1 MPAVLTTDSDL
12 LAALRNGGRE
22 EAFRA
27 LVERHLGLVF
37 GLAMRRTGQ
46 RALAEDI
53 SQNVFAALAKR
64 AAKLRAEPTLAGWLH
79 RVTLLECAGA
89 LRRESAHG
97 RKLAAFTEHAAAPP
111 GRSVWSEALPVLDEC
126 IAALPGADRDLVLMR
141 FFERKGYRDIAAALG
156 KSEDAAQKQGER
168 ALQKLADLLA
178 RKGVAFSTASL
189 ASLLMAQAA
198 SAAPTGLSLTLAKG
212 ALAGIP
218 ILESKSLLLQALE
231 FMAQSKVRTA
241 VAVALIAAVPIVWQA
256 SAIRALQ
263 RELTDARKPVVAPA
277 PVKPATLAAAARPPA
292 SRANAA
298 AVRPASLPVAEVAAS
313 LFAGD
318 VAIAWE
324 RALTEPDPLMRARK
338 LADLLGSL
346 TAESAPLVAEVFQR
360 FEKSGRNF
368 ESEQNLF
375 LRAWGRVDGGA
386 AVLHATKGGT
396 ELKARSKTLAAL
408 AGWATTEAHSTRAW
422 LEALPDTAPR
432 EALIYGLLDG
442 WSTVNFPAAA
452 SYAESRPRSESRNSF
467 RELLLER
474 SLALGGVTAAQQ
486 WFTGIPDDEHN
497 SLYKQ
502 RAFDEV
508 IRSMLY
514 RDPAAAAQWLAQQGG
529 RAYLTAGPITE
540 TAAKLAQTA
549 PLEALRWLENFRAAP
564 DGAVK
569 DGVATVMKD
578 WAKRDVNA
586 AGLFL
591 QGQSQHPQYDAMAG
605 SFAQAIAKSNPQA
618 ALAWAQSLRDESA
631 RTAAQNAVAKGWLRQ
646 EPDAAKAWFYSGGYK
661 DEWVKEMAAARD
673 HAALSVRY
681 QLAEA
686 NANVTKI
693 KQYIALSDA
702 EGAAQ
707 SQLDLATALLTQTT
721 AERLAESVDY
731 TVETVGGLPG
741 AVGAPGMGRDSGA
754 LAGQIF
760 WDAKPAIQGGQNA
773 ARARTCTSPLPAAQR
788 QNCVQCHQ

>member
-1 MPAVLTTDSDL
+1 MPACPPTDTEL

-22 EAFRA
+22 DAFRT

-64 AAKLRAEPTLAGWLH
+64 ASKLRAEPTIAGWLH
-79 RVTLLECAGA
+79 RATMIECADA

-97 RKLAAFTEHAAAPP
+97 RKLAAFSEHTARQP
-111 GRSVWSEALPVLDEC
+111 GRSVWSEALPLLDEA
-126 IAALPGADRDLVLMR
+126 IAALPGADRDLILMR
-141 FFERKGYRDIAAALG
+141 FFERKGYRDIAATLG

-178 RKGVAFSTASL
+178 RKGVAFSAASL

-198 SAAPTGLSLTLAKG
+198 PAAPTGLSLTLAKG
-212 ALAGIP
+212 ALAGIST
-218 ILESKSLLLQALE
+218 LESKSLLLQALE
-231 FMAQSKVRTA
+231 FMAHSKIRTT
-241 VAVALIAAVPIVWQA
+241 VAVALLATAPLVWQA
-256 SAIRALQ
+256 AEIRALQ
-263 RELTDARKPVVAPA
+263 RDLAAAREPVIASTPS
-277 PVKPATLAAAARPPA
+277 KSATLAAAARPPA
-292 SRANAA
+292 SRASSA
-298 AVRPASLPVAEVAAS
+298 AVRPALPLVAEAATP
-313 LFAGD
+313 LFGPD
-318 VAIAWE
+318 VAVAWE
-324 RALTEPDPLMRARK
+324 RALLEPDPLVRTRK

-346 TAESAPLVAEVFQR
+346 TAQSAPLVAEVFQR

-386 AVLHATKGGT
+386 AVAFTTKGGT
-396 ELKARSKTLAAL
+396 DLKPKSKTLAAL
-408 AGWATTEAHSTRAW
+408 AGWATTDANSTRAW

-432 EALIYGLLDG
+432 ESLIFGLLDG
-442 WSTVNFPAAA
+442 WSTVNFAAAA
-452 SYAESRPRSESRNSF
+452 SYAESRPRSQSRDSF

-474 SLALGGVTAAQQ
+474 SLSMGGVPAAQQ
-486 WFTGIPDDEHN
+486 WFHSIADNEHN

-502 RAFDEV
+502 RAFDDV

-529 RAYLTAGPITE
+529 RAYLTGGPITE

-569 DGVATVMKD
+569 DGVATVMKE

-591 QGQSQHPQYDAMAG
+591 QGQAQHPQYDAMAA
-605 SFAQAIAKSNPQA
+605 SFAQAIAKSNPQN
-618 ALAWAQSLRDESA
+618 ALAWAQSIRDEAA
-631 RTAAQNAVAKGWLRQ
+631 RAAAQDAVGKAWLRN
-646 EPDAAKAWFYSGGYK
+646 EPDAARGWLTAAGYTEERLKKWAASG
-661 DEWVKEMAAARD
+661 KESFTIRRDGELLTSARGD
-673 HAALSVRY
+673 GDSGFIFSGNHSLVELGVEKPEGGLTQSV
-681 QLAEA
+681 
-686 NANVTKI
+686 N
-693 KQYIALSDA
+693 D
-702 EGAAQ
+702 
-707 SQLDLATALLTQTT
+707 ALLS
-721 AERLAESVDY
+721 SVILTDKAKN
-731 TVETVGGLPG
+731 TFTSGE
-741 AVGAPGMGRDSGA
+741 AP
-754 LAGQIF
+754 
-760 WDAKPAIQGGQNA
+760 K
-773 ARARTCTSPLPAAQR
+773 ARICISPLPAAQR
-788 QNCVQCHQ
+788 QNCIQCHK

>member
-1 MPAVLTTDSDL
+1 MPAAAPTDTEL

-22 EAFRA
+22 DAFRA

-64 AAKLRAEPTLAGWLH
+64 AAKLRAEPTIAGWLH
-79 RVTLLECAGA
+79 RATMIECADA

-97 RKLAAFTEHAAAPP
+97 RKLAAFSEHVATQP
-111 GRSVWSEALPVLDEC
+111 GRSVWSEALPLLDEA
-126 IAALPGADRDLVLMR
+126 IAALPGADRDLILMR
-141 FFERKGYRDIAAALG
+141 FFERKGYRDIATALG

-198 SAAPTGLSLTLAKG
+198 SAAPIGLALTLAKG
-212 ALAGIP
+212 ALAGIST
-218 ILESKSLLLQALE
+218 LESKSLLLQTLE
-231 FMAQSKVRTA
+231 FMAHTKTRTA
-241 VAVALIAAVPIVWQA
+241 VAVALLAAAPILWQA
-256 SAIRALQ
+256 AEIRALQ
-263 RELTDARKPVVAPA
+263 GDLAAAHQPAVVAA
-277 PVKPATLAAAARPPA
+277 PVKPPTLAAASRPPA
-292 SRANAA
+292 ARTSSA
-298 AVRPASLPVAEVAAS
+298 AVRPAAPAVAETAA
-313 LFAGD
+313 LPFGPEIAG
-318 VAIAWE
+318 AWE
-324 RALTEPDPLMRARK
+324 RALLEPDPLVRTRK

-346 TAESAPLVAEVFQR
+346 TAENAPLVAEVFQR

-386 AVLHATKGGT
+386 AVAFTTKGGT
-396 ELKARSKTLAAL
+396 ELKAKSKTLAAL
-408 AGWATTEAHSTRAW
+408 AGWAATDASSTRAW
-422 LEALPDTAPR
+422 LEGLPDTAPR
-432 EALIYGLLDG
+432 EELIYGLLDG
-442 WSTVNFPAAA
+442 WSTVSFAAAA
-452 SYAESRPRSESRNSF
+452 SYAESRPRSQARDGF

-474 SLALGGVTAAQQ
+474 SLALGGVPAAQQ
-486 WFTGIPDDEHN
+486 WFQSIPDNEHN

-549 PLEALRWLENFRAAP
+549 PLEALRWLENFRVAP

-569 DGVATVMKD
+569 AGVATVMTD

-591 QGQSQHPQYDAMAG
+591 QGQAQHPEYDALAG
-605 SFAQAIAKSNPQA
+605 SFAQAVAKSDPRS
-618 ALAWAQSLRDESA
+618 ALAWAQSIHDETA
-631 RTAAQNAVAKGWLRQ
+631 RSAAQDAVGKVWLRQ
-646 EPDAAKAWFYSGGYK
+646 EPDAASAWLVAAGYTEERLK
-661 DEWVKEMAAARD
+661 HLQESHDRLAVAYKTVMGIKQRETALYPLKTEMAGLSGQVE
-673 HAALSVRY
+673 AALTR
-681 QLAEA
+681 Q
-686 NANVTKI
+686 
-693 KQYIALSDA
+693 
-702 EGAAQ
+702 
-707 SQLDLATALLTQTT
+707 DL
-721 AERLAESVDY
+721 
-731 TVETVGGLPG
+731 
-741 AVGAPGMGRDSGA
+741 GRDSTTFVVDA
-754 LAGQIF
+754 LEFTDEKSASNVTFLNYEQ
-760 WDAKPAIQGGQNA
+760 AK
-773 ARARTCTSPLPAAQR
+773 ARTCTSPLPAAQR
-788 QNCVQCHQ
+788 QNCVQCHK

>member
-1 MPAVLTTDSDL
+1 MPAVPLTDSDL

-37 GLAMRRTGQ
+37 GLAMRRTG
-46 RALAEDI
+46 RRELAEDI

-79 RVTLLECAGA
+79 RVTLLECADA

-97 RKLAAFTEHAAAPP
+97 RKLAAFAEHAAAPP

-126 IAALPGADRDLVLMR
+126 IAALPGPDRDLVLMR

-178 RKGVAFSTASL
+178 RRGVTFSTASL
-189 ASLLMAQAA
+189 AALLMAQGA
-198 SAAPTGLSLTLAKG
+198 SAAPAGLPLTLAKG
-212 ALAGIP
+212 ALAGIST
-218 ILESKSLLLQALE
+218 LESKSLLLQALE
-231 FMAQSKVRTA
+231 FMAHSKTRTA
-241 VAVALIAAVPIVWQA
+241 VAVALIAAVPLVWQA

-263 RELTDARKPVVAPA
+263 RELADARKPVAAPAPA

-292 SRANAA
+292 SRASAA
-298 AVRPASLPVAEVAAS
+298 IVRPASLPVAEAAAPLS
-313 LFAGD
+313 APD
-318 VAIAWE
+318 VATAWE
-324 RALTEPDPLMRARK
+324 RALTEPDPLVRARK

-346 TAESAPLVAEVFQR
+346 TAENAPLVAEVFQR

-386 AVLHATKGGT
+386 AVLHATKGGAD
-396 ELKARSKTLAAL
+396 LKARSKTLAAL
-408 AGWATTEAHSTRAW
+408 AGWATADALSTRAW

-442 WSTVNFPAAA
+442 WSTVNFAAA
-452 SYAESRPRSESRNSF
+452 ADYAASRPRSESRNSF

-474 SLALGGVTAAQQ
+474 SLAAGGVPAAQQ
-486 WFTGIPDDEHN
+486 WFAGIPDNEHN

-502 RAFDEV
+502 HAFDEV
-508 IRSMLY
+508 IRAMLY

-529 RAYLTAGPITE
+529 RAYLTAGPVTE

-569 DGVATVMKD
+569 EGVALVMKD

-586 AGLFL
+586 AGQFL

-605 SFAQAIAKSNPQA
+605 SFAQAVAKSNPQA
-618 ALAWAQSLRDESA
+618 ALAWAQSIRDEAA

-646 EPDAAKAWFYSGGYK
+646 EPDAAKAWFHSAGYT
-661 DEWVKEMAAARD
+661 DEWVKEMTAAKDRM
-673 HAALSVRY
+673 ALSVRY

-686 NANVTKI
+686 NANVAKM
-693 KQYIALSDA
+693 KQFIALSDA

-707 SQLDLATALLTQTT
+707 TELDLATALLSRTR
-721 AERLAESVDY
+721 AEQLAESVDY
-731 TVETVGGLPG
+731 TVEMAGASGG
-741 AVGAPGMGRDSGA
+741 
-754 LAGQIF
+754 AGGGSADQATLWAAKKAIRTANEP
-760 WDAKPAIQGGQNA
+760 AKP
-773 ARARTCTSPLPAAQR
+773 RACTSPLPAAQR

>member
-1 MPAVLTTDSDL
+1 MPACPPTDTDL

-22 EAFRA
+22 NAFRA

-64 AAKLRAEPTLAGWLH
+64 AAKLRAEPTIAGWLH
-79 RVTLLECAGA
+79 RATMIECADA

-97 RKLAAFTEHAAAPP
+97 RKLAAFSAHVATQP

-126 IAALPGADRDLVLMR
+126 IAALPGADRDLILMR
-141 FFERKGYRDIAAALG
+141 FFERKAYRDIAATLG

-178 RKGVAFSTASL
+178 RKGVVFSTASL

-212 ALAGIP
+212 ALAGIST
-218 ILESKSLLLQALE
+218 LESKSLLLQALE
-231 FMAQSKVRTA
+231 FMAQTKTRTA
-241 VAVALIAAVPIVWQA
+241 VAVALLAAVPILWQA

-263 RELTDARKPVVAPA
+263 RDLADARKPFVTPA
-277 PVKPATLAAAARPPA
+277 LVKPTALAAVARPPV
-292 SRANAA
+292 SRASSVAA
-298 AVRPASLPVAEVAAS
+298 RPASLPVAEAAALPFGPEVAA
-313 LFAGD
+313 
-318 VAIAWE
+318 AWE
-324 RALTEPDPLMRARK
+324 RALTEPDPLVRARK

-360 FEKSGRNF
+360 FEKSGRTF

-386 AVLHATKGGT
+386 AVGLTTKGGT
-396 ELKARSKTLAAL
+396 DLKARSKTLAAL
-408 AGWATTEAHSTRAW
+408 AGWATADANSTRAW

-432 EALIYGLLDG
+432 EALIFGLLDG
-442 WSTVNFPAAA
+442 WSTVNFAAAA
-452 SYAESRPRSESRNSF
+452 SYAESRPRSESRDGF

-474 SLALGGVTAAQQ
+474 SLSMGGVPAAQQ
-486 WFTGIPDDEHN
+486 WFSNIRDDEHN

-502 RAFDEV
+502 RAFDSV

-564 DGAVK
+564 DGAVR
-569 DGVATVMKD
+569 DGVALVVKD

-586 AGLFL
+586 AGIFL

-605 SFAQAIAKSNPQA
+605 SFAQAIAKSNPQN
-618 ALAWAQSLRDESA
+618 ALAWAQSIRDETA
-631 RTAAQNAVAKGWLRQ
+631 RTSAQDTVGKAWLRK
-646 EPDAAKAWFYSGGYK
+646 EPDAARAWFTAAGYTEERLKQLAASEEQLAAKYRMLETDGVLSGTRLITLTDSLHGVA
-661 DEWVKEMAAARD
+661 DAEFALEGQSLGRRADTVTFQANAVASER
-673 HAALSVRY
+673 AALRVS
-681 QLAEA
+681 
-686 NANVTKI
+686 
-693 KQYIALSDA
+693 
-702 EGAAQ
+702 
-707 SQLDLATALLTQTT
+707 TQ
-721 AERLAESVDY
+721 AILQRQ
-731 TVETVGGLPG
+731 GG
-741 AVGAPGMGRDSGA
+741 
-754 LAGQIF
+754 
-760 WDAKPAIQGGQNA
+760 AKPHP
-773 ARARTCTSPLPAAQR
+773 CTSPLPVGQR
-788 QNCVQCHQ
+788 QNCIQCHQ